1 MEQAAY
7 PVNSGTNPQSTTYRI
22 TSIDLLRGLVM
33 IIMALDHA
41 RDYFHGDAML
51 HDPLNLQT
59 TTPVLFFTRWITH
72 YCAPVFVFLSGISAY
87 ISGQRKNKNELG
99 NFLMRR
105 GLWLIF
111 IEITVVTFGW
121 TFNPFFSAMVLQVIW
136 AIGISMIALGLFCR
150 LPYQWI
156 AVIALL
162 IVCGHN
168 LLDIPEA
175 THSGKFNPLW
185 TALHIGGFQSYALT
199 EGHRFFI
206 AYPVLPWIGIMML
219 GFVFGKLF
227 TRETDPRQ
235 RKKHLLQA
243 GTVMILL
250 FVILRLINA
259 YGDPTPWR
267 MQTEPLYTFLSF
279 LDVSKYPPSLMYT
292 CMTIGPA
299 LIFLALTE
307 HIKNRLSGI
316 ISVFGK
322 VPFFYYILHIYLIH
336 LLTIILFFATGYDVS
351 DIVPP
356 NGAFK
361 FWFRPDNFGFSLGTT
376 YLLWMVVVVILYFPC
391 RWFSQYKATHK
402 TWWLHY
408 I

>member
-235 RKKHLLQA
+235 RKKTPLTGRHGHDPVICYPATDQCLWRPDTMA
-243 GTVMILL
+243 HANGT
-250 FVILRLINA
+250 
-259 YGDPTPWR
+259 
-267 MQTEPLYTFLSF
+267 PLHIPFLSGCQQI
-279 LDVSKYPPSLMYT
+279 PT
-292 CMTIGPA
+292 
-299 LIFLALTE
+299 LTYVYVYD
-307 HIKNRLSGI
+307 HRSCA
-316 ISVFGK
+316 
-322 VPFFYYILHIYLIH
+322 YLPGVDRTYKKPTFRYH
-336 LLTIILFFATGYDVS
+336 QRFRQ
-351 DIVPP
+351 
-356 NGAFK
+356 GAFLLLHPSYL
-361 FWFRPDNFGFSLGTT
+361 PDTPPDHHFVFCHR
-376 YLLWMVVVVILYFPC
+376 V
-391 RWFSQYKATHK
+391 
-402 TWWLHY
+402 
-408 I
+408 